1 MKIQPNAALSASGG
15 QEEKPPGG
23 DWHFLCDPLKFR
35 WSLLGSQIKEEE
47 IDQNICEA
55 EGIHHL

>member
-1 MKIQPNAALSASGG
+1 MQLCLQVAA
-15 QEEKPPGG
+15 KPPGN

-35 WSLLGSQIKEEE
+35 RSLHGPQIKEEE

-55 EGIHHL
+55 EAFIIQR